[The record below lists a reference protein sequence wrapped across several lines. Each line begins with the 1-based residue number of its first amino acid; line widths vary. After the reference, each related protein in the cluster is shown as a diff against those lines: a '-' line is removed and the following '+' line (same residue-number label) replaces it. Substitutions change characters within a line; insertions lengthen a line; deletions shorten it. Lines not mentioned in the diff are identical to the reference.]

1 MSAAV
6 PDGWEA
12 VIGLEIHVQL
22 DTETKMFCR
31 CENATGGEPNTRCCP
46 VCTAQPGALPT
57 ANRRAVEKT
66 IEIGLALGSQIA
78 DQAVFARKNYFYPDS
93 PKGYQI
99 SQYEEPLCIG
109 GILEVPTAEGDEA
122 VRLVRAHLEEDAA
135 KTVHAGGASGR
146 ITGSTGSVVDF
157 NRCGTPLVEIVTEPD
172 LRSPEQVR
180 RFVTLLR
187 ATLRAIGAS
196 ECDMENGSMRADAN
210 VSLRRPGED
219 GLRTKVELKNM
230 NSIAFLERGVAHELA
245 RQASVYES
253 GGTVKQDT
261 VHYDPVA
268 DTMTSMRS
276 KEEADDYR
284 YFPEPDLAPL
294 APEAD
299 LIERLREGLPE
310 LPAGRLRR
318 FEVSYALPFR
328 AAADLALSPPLSAYF
343 EEVAALT
350 GDPRVSAN
358 WVLNEFSRHLNEDG
372 ATPESSPVRPP
383 ALAALVGLV
392 EDGTLGSAGAK
403 QVFAALVAG
412 EGGGDP
418 ARIVAER
425 GLGQISDEGELRRV
439 VEEVV
444 RDNAVQAEQFRSGKE
459 AVLGYLV
466 GQVMRSTGGRA
477 DPKAVQA
484 LLREALN

>member
-245 RQASVYES
+245 RQATVYES
-253 GGTVKQDT
+253 GGAVEQDT

-284 YFPEPDLAPL
+284 YFPEPDLVPL
-294 APEAD
+294 APDPAWVEELRAS
-299 LIERLREGLPE
+299 LPEMPRLRQERLRAEWGLSEQDMQAAVNAGAVE
-310 LPAGRLRR
+310 LIEATIAAG
-318 FEVSYALPFR
+318 A
-328 AAADLALSPPLSAYF
+328 SPDGARKWWLG
-343 EEVAALT
+343 EL
-350 GDPRVSAN
+350 
-358 WVLNEFSRHLNEDG
+358 SRHANEGGVELGSLG
-372 ATPESSPVRPP
+372 ATPADVAE
-383 ALAALVGLV
+383 LQGLV
-392 EDGTLGSAGAK
+392 DAGKLNDKLAR
-403 QVFAALVAG
+403 VVLEGVLAG
-412 EGGGDP
+412 EGAP
-418 ARIVAER
+418 AAVMAAR
-425 GLGQISDEGELRRV
+425 GLGVVSDTGALTEAV
-439 VEEVV
+439 DAAIAANPDAVEKI
-444 RDNAVQAEQFRSGKE
+444 RSGKVQ
-459 AVLGYLV
+459 AAGVLV
-466 GQVMRSTGGRA
+466 GAVMKTTGGQA
-477 DPKAVQA
+477 DAKTV
-484 LLREALN
+484 RELILERVGVA

>member
-1 MSAAV
+1 
-6 PDGWEA
+6 
-12 VIGLEIHVQL
+12 
-22 DTETKMFCR
+22 
-31 CENATGGEPNTRCCP
+31 
-46 VCTAQPGALPT
+46 
-57 ANRRAVEKT
+57 
-66 IEIGLALGSQIA
+66 
-78 DQAVFARKNYFYPDS
+78 
-93 PKGYQI
+93 
-99 SQYEEPLCIG
+99 
-109 GILEVPTAEGDEA
+109 
-122 VRLVRAHLEEDAA
+122 
-135 KTVHAGGASGR
+135 
-146 ITGSTGSVVDF
+146 
-157 NRCGTPLVEIVTEPD
+157 
-172 LRSPEQVR
+172 
-180 RFVTLLR
+180 
-187 ATLRAIGAS
+187 
-196 ECDMENGSMRADAN
+196 
-210 VSLRRPGED
+210 
-219 GLRTKVELKNM
+219 
-230 NSIAFLERGVAHELA
+230 
-245 RQASVYES
+245 
-253 GGTVKQDT
+253 
-261 VHYDPVA
+261 
-268 DTMTSMRS
+268 MRS

-318 FEVSYALPFR
+318 FEASYALPFR

-412 EGGGDP
+412 EVGGDP

-444 RDNAVQAEQFRSGKE
+444 RDNAAQAEQFRSGKE

-484 LLREALN
+484 LLREALA